1 MGPQKL
7 AESHSSDESCKRDM
21 SYEALEKIINSDP
34 NAVELFNTVHGED
47 LIAETIC
54 AFSNSDGGHLVFGV
68 RRGPVV
74 KGVRLLEY
82 NGVLETSE
90 TNPLLERCKK
100 KVNPAVS
107 ADCSRIQ
114 HNGKKYLVLP
124 VPGGGGIVHR
134 TLTGDVWVRRGGEN
148 ERISYFPDLIEFT
161 APTSLEA
168 DLSQILA
175 STTPE
180 SVSILDAKSVS
191 IFIDTVSAFSNTN
204 GGTILIGCN
213 KNVLNTVPTLDV
225 LGSIVG
231 ISSAESQRLL
241 HTASFILAPSPD
253 MKISAY
259 SVASDGASWPAMLII
274 RVSAKS
280 DTRVINLEDG
290 YVYLRKGSRN
300 FRVDDDGIGGDE
312 SGGIDSPAE
321 IRDPLAS
328 DSKETEADRIAA
340 LENSRARVIGAKL
353 GAAREASANEEA
365 LNIDQHAQVLVDFL
379 TTAAGDV
386 CFGLFGH
393 WGRGKTFLVGKVT
406 NILERDFN
414 YRSVRFSAW
423 KYRSRPGVWAHLY
436 ETTLEEQ
443 RSCGF
448 VAVVTSACRSA
459 VARVGALP
467 IIFAVVGFGVALF
480 PLGGWI
486 HLLSQIFRATG
497 LLSLA
502 YLLIIALKSD
512 RVRRFTLNAV
522 RQPTHRDEL
531 GLQAAIGDDLRFLL
545 LGWVSSQDLPP
556 KAQSGG
562 VESGS
567 ADESRKS
574 ISLFSFMRQLTC
586 REKILCGVYFAATL
600 FVGYQL
606 DLSTFQKLDRVLFDL
621 PEGMPYDYSVWV
633 VRVAWFALSLLLPLV
648 SFLYCRGP
656 RRLLLVIDDLDRCE
670 PLQMLEI
677 IESVMLLLHDTEIQR
692 RLQVMML
699 VEEQSVRAALLIK
712 YQHLR
717 SRPAES
723 AEFDPLIDN
732 RIFRENIEKLFI
744 SYLRLPEIPADDFRE
759 LLLKYMHGGDGQV
772 DPRRVAGDVG
782 RPSSSTSA
790 AASSVGFGNDAAFPS
805 GALNGSEESEAG
817 AAEVRSEME
826 TSAKTIQQISDLMGL
841 KNVEEKALKLSAD
854 ERQLLQNRLEAL
866 RASPLR
872 DVRLGPRAVR
882 SYILKYRLAR
892 ALWMALHPGEPFDS
906 RSMIDALIP
915 IDRAQATT
923 KDPAIT
929 YIVSQ
934 VK

>member
-1 MGPQKL
+1 MSKIDYTQFKRIIDDQDNA
-7 AESHSSDESCKRDM
+7 AELFATISDET
-21 SYEALEKIINSDP
+21 AITN
-34 NAVELFNTVHGED
+34 
-47 LIAETIC
+47 TIC
-54 AFSNSDGGHLVFGV
+54 AFANSGGGHLVFGAQ
-68 RRGPVV
+68 RGPIIRGTRDIYFIGTTLDTQARALLDKCVAN
-74 KGVRLLEY
+74 VRPAPVTYRAWLLHEGNIY
-82 NGVLETSE
+82 VIETI
-90 TNPLLERCKK
+90 T
-100 KVNPAVS
+100 
-107 ADCSRIQ
+107 
-114 HNGKKYLVLP
+114 NGKD
-124 VPGGGGIVHR
+124 
-134 TLTGDVWVRRGGEN
+134 TLRKTSSGEVWVRRGGEN
-148 ERISYFPDLIEFT
+148 ERISYFPDLIEFS
-161 APTSLEA
+161 APTSLGA
-168 DLSQILA
+168 DLSQILT
-175 STTPE
+175 STKPE
-180 SVSILDAKSVS
+180 SLSILDADSPS
-191 IFIDTVSAFSNTN
+191 IFLDTVSAFSNTN
-204 GGTILIGCN
+204 GGIILLGSN
-213 KNVLNTVPTLDV
+213 SGALQTLPKAND
-225 LGSIVG
+225 LIGSIVG
-231 ISSAESQRLL
+231 ISSAVSQRLL
-241 HTASFILAPSPD
+241 HTASFMLAPSPD

-259 SVASDGASWPAMLII
+259 SVASDEASWPAMLII

-290 YVYLRKGSRN
+290 YVYLRKGSLN
-300 FRVDDDGIGGDE
+300 SRVDDDGIGGDE
-312 SGGIDSPAE
+312 SGGIDSPSE
-321 IRDPLAS
+321 IGDPLAGG
-328 DSKETEADRIAA
+328 SKETEADRVAA
-340 LENSRARVIGAKL
+340 LKTSRTRVIGAKL
-353 GAAREASANEEA
+353 EATREASANEEA

-379 TTAAGDV
+379 TTAMGDV

-423 KYRSRPGVWAHLY
+423 KYRSKPGVWAHLY
-436 ETTLEEQ
+436 ETTLAEQ

-448 VAVVTSACRSA
+448 VTVVTSACRSA
-459 VARVGALP
+459 VARIGVLP
-467 IIFAVVGFGVALF
+467 IIFAVVGFGVALY

-497 LLSLA
+497 LLSVA

-512 RVRRFTLNAV
+512 RVRRFTMKAM

-545 LGWVSSQDLPP
+545 LGWVSSPDLAP

-574 ISLFSFMRQLTC
+574 ISLVRFMWQLTF
-586 REKILCGVYFAATL
+586 RETFLCVVYFAATL

-633 VRVAWFALSLLLPLV
+633 VRVAWFALSLLLPLI

-656 RRLLLVIDDLDRCE
+656 RQLLLVIDDLDRCE

-717 SRPAES
+717 LRLAET
-723 AEFDPLIDN
+723 AEFDPLIDD

-744 SYLRLPEIPADDFRE
+744 SFLRLPEIPSNDFRE

-772 DPRRVAGDVG
+772 DPGRVAGDVG
-782 RPSSSTSA
+782 KPSSSTFP
-790 AASSVGFGNDAAFPS
+790 ASNSIDFGNDATFPS
-805 GALNGSEESEAG
+805 GAVNGSEESEAG

-826 TSAKTIQQISDLMGL
+826 TSAKTIQQIADLMGRR
-841 KNVEEKALKLSAD
+841 NVEEKALKLSAD

-906 RSMIDALIP
+906 RSIIDALIP